1 MTTCTPDLSNLRVPG
16 EGPRIAMVTRGRL
29 SLSTEAGEC
38 TLGRG
43 EAVFISASE
52 RQLRIT
58 GEGELVQCSAP

>member
-1 MTTCTPDLSNLRVPG
+1 
-16 EGPRIAMVTRGRL
+16 MVTRGRL

-43 EAVFISASE
+43 EAVFISAAE
-52 RQLRIT
+52 HQLRIA

>member
-1 MTTCTPDLSNLRVPG
+1 
-16 EGPRIAMVTRGRL
+16 MVTRGRL